1 MNARTR
7 NPPAPAP
14 APTGTARTTARAA
27 TGDGHAA
34 PRSAGTPALT
44 LTVTDRCTGC
54 GACLLTCPAH
64 AVRPRGGALF
74 VRADLCTGCLECV
87 EVCPADAIDEAPE
100 EHP

>member
-7 NPPAPAP
+7 TAAPPAEHTSARATAADGPAP
-14 APTGTARTTARAA
+14 RP
-27 TGDGHAA
+27 
-34 PRSAGTPALT
+34 AGPPALT
-44 LTVTDRCTGC
+44 LTVNDRCTGC

-64 AVRPRGGALF
+64 AIRPRGGSLF

>member
-7 NPPAPAP
+7 TAAPPAA
-14 APTGTARTTARAA
+14 AEHTAARAA
-27 TGDGHAA
+27 TADGEPA
-34 PRSAGTPALT
+34 PGRAGVPALT
-44 LTVTDRCTGC
+44 LTVNDRCTGC

-100 EHP
+100 ECP